1 MAVLKSETMPLQT
14 SEDIVRVRQAVRAW
28 AIELGFSLV
37 EQTKIVTAASELA
50 RNTLDHGGGGEA
62 RVEHRRLVDHDQIGV
77 ERVVAIAL
85 EPAAVRLELEQAVD
99 RRRLHH
105 RGLAEPLGRAAG
117 RRRERDPAVDELGEV
132 DDRLDDRGLADAR
145 AAGDHRALVDQRCL
159 DRAPLLGGEGHA
171 GHRLERVDRGR
182 GALHQQERVVHEA
195 VAPPGLPRPVAADA
209 DHVLRVGLAEDIA
222 DHVGVLA
229 RLVLARDLRH
239 RNAGH
244 CREPLDGFDPA
255 NPLAYFREATWEEI
269 VALSKKEEV
278 QLFADWCLSFGDA
291 GILINNA
298 GIYLPGDASN
308 EADGFLEMMMNTNL
322 YSAYHLSRKIIPSM
336 IHKGSGHIFN
346 ICSVASMAAYN
357 GGGGY
362 SISKFAL
369 HGFTKNL
376 RHELKPKGIKVTG
389 VYPGAVLTDSW
400 GNFDN
405 SNKRIMEA
413 TDIAA
418 MVFAAAHLSV
428 QAVVDEIIITPQLG
442 EL

>member
-1 MAVLKSETMPLQT
+1 MNVIITGASKGIGKAIAQT
-14 SEDIVRVRQAVRAW
+14 FAAAGNQLFLCARNAATLEATAK
-28 AIELGFSLV
+28 EL
-37 EQTKIVTAASELA
+37 TAAFPSS
-50 RNTLDHGGGGEA
+50 TIHWK
-62 RVEHRRLVDHDQIGV
+62 
-77 ERVVAIAL
+77 
-85 EPAAVRLELEQAVD
+85 
-99 RRRLHH
+99 
-105 RGLAEPLGRAAG
+105 
-117 RRRERDPAVDELGEV
+117 
-132 DDRLDDRGLADAR
+132 
-145 AAGDHRALVDQRCL
+145 
-159 DRAPLLGGEGHA
+159 
-171 GHRLERVDRGR
+171 
-182 GALHQQERVVHEA
+182 
-195 VAPPGLPRPVAADA
+195 AAD
-209 DHVLRVGLAEDIA
+209 
-222 DHVGVLA
+222 
-229 RLVLARDLRH
+229 
-239 RNAGH
+239 
-244 CREPLDGFDPA
+244 
-255 NPLAYFREATWEEI
+255 
-269 VALSKKEEV
+269 LSKKEEV

-418 MVFAAAHLSV
+418 MVFAAAHLSI

>member
-1 MAVLKSETMPLQT
+1 MNVIITGASKGIGKAIAQT
-14 SEDIVRVRQAVRAW
+14 FAAAGNQLFLCARNAATLEATAK
-28 AIELGFSLV
+28 EL
-37 EQTKIVTAASELA
+37 TAAFPSS
-50 RNTLDHGGGGEA
+50 TIHWK
-62 RVEHRRLVDHDQIGV
+62 
-77 ERVVAIAL
+77 
-85 EPAAVRLELEQAVD
+85 
-99 RRRLHH
+99 
-105 RGLAEPLGRAAG
+105 
-117 RRRERDPAVDELGEV
+117 
-132 DDRLDDRGLADAR
+132 
-145 AAGDHRALVDQRCL
+145 
-159 DRAPLLGGEGHA
+159 
-171 GHRLERVDRGR
+171 
-182 GALHQQERVVHEA
+182 
-195 VAPPGLPRPVAADA
+195 AAD
-209 DHVLRVGLAEDIA
+209 
-222 DHVGVLA
+222 
-229 RLVLARDLRH
+229 
-239 RNAGH
+239 
-244 CREPLDGFDPA
+244 
-255 NPLAYFREATWEEI
+255 
-269 VALSKKEEV
+269 LSKKEEV